1 MTTWILTTGNSDVM
15 LNNQDQW
22 LYLCDPIYEQV
33 NYLVFEPIKQEEVE
47 IWTVPARVLGMAYGQ
62 HLEEYYKQLHFP
74 LLDNFC
80 NCLTEHK
87 IIPDKIVFMMSDQT
101 ELFKQDTY
109 SLKCPYWK
117 DTCTLQPIFEV
128 YFHQKFPKA
137 KLIPIVLTPKESGK
151 GLDNWDSTLNL
162 VQNVVYNL
170 EQDRSIYVS
179 HQAGTPAIS
188 SALQFVS
195 LARFGQAVKFLVSK
209 EYEQSSVEMI
219 ESSKYLRG
227 ILIEQSKSLVYT
239 APGAAKK
246 LVEKL
251 DDVNDTVINQLQDLV
266 NFFNLN
272 RTITDSEDE
281 FSIESATRRIIEV
294 LDLIGIFFSQEN
306 YLQGITLLAAAQETF
321 MKVAILQ
328 KIQDLKVTIKGQ
340 SWLGKD
346 VISWT
351 EGGLFLSNNLRY
363 LTILEKKDSLA
374 QLRFPVNNY
383 PLGSDKDFSITNKNY
398 AMLHWLN
405 CLEPKFQ
412 SWALLKWSSDNRR
425 DHDDD
430 LRNQLMHNLRGM
442 EKQEVIAYIFGYE
455 SVNTQDVMAAY
466 TNQVKQPFLAAIQL
480 FNLPYQRE
488 KLIKKLDDVANSLR

>member
-1 MTTWILTTGNSDVM
+1 A
-15 LNNQDQW
+15 
-22 LYLCDPIYEQV
+22 
-33 NYLVFEPIKQEEVE
+33 EP
-47 IWTVPARVLGMAYGQ
+47 
-62 HLEEYYKQLHFP
+62 EYYEQLHFP

-80 NCLTEHK
+80 KCLTEQK
-87 IIPDKIVFMMSDQT
+87 VIPDKIVFIMSDQT

-117 DTCTLQPIFEV
+117 DTCTLQPIFEF

-151 GLDNWDSTLNL
+151 GLDNWDSTLKL
-162 VQNVVYNL
+162 VQNEVYEL

-195 LARFGQAVKFLVSK
+195 LARFGQAVNFLVSN
-209 EYEQSSVEMI
+209 EYKQSSVEMI

-251 DDVNDTVINQLQDLV
+251 DDVNNTVINQLQDLV

-272 RTITDSEDE
+272 RTVTDSEDE
-281 FSIESATRRIIEV
+281 FSIESATRRMIDV
-294 LDLIGIFFSQEN
+294 LDLIGIFFNQEN

-328 KIQDLKVTIKGQ
+328 KIQDLTVTIQGQ
-340 SWLGKD
+340 SWKGNE

-351 EGGLFLSNNLRY
+351 KKGLFLSSRLRN
-363 LTILEKKDSLA
+363 LTIENKKHCLA

-383 PLGSDKDFSITNKNY
+383 SLELDRDFAITNRNY
-398 AMLHWLN
+398 AMLPWLK
-405 CLEPKFQ
+405 CLEPKFKP
-412 SWALLKWSSDNRR
+412 WALLEWSSDNKK
-425 DHDDD
+425 DQDDD
-430 LRNQLMHNLRGM
+430 LRNQLMHNLRGV
-442 EKQEVIAYIFGYE
+442 EKQEVIEYIFG
-455 SVNTQDVMAAY
+455 
-466 TNQVKQPFLAAIQL
+466 
-480 FNLPYQRE
+480 
-488 KLIKKLDDVANSLR
+488 